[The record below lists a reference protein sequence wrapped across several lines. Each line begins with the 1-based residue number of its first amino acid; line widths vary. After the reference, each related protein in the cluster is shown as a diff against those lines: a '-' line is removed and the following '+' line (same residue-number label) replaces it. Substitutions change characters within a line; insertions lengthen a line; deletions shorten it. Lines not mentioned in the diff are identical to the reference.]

1 MIIQLFIIG
10 LVVGFIFYELT
21 GISPG
26 GVIAPA
32 YFALFIY
39 DPERIIMT
47 IIIAL
52 AIYLIIR
59 FLSSYMILYGRRRFL
74 LAVVLSFF
82 LKLLIETQ
90 IQPLDVMKLDLQSIG
105 YIIPGL
111 IANEMSRQKIVSTL
125 LSLGV
130 VTLII
135 FQISLLIL

>member
-1 MIIQLFIIG
+1 MILQLFIIG
-10 LVVGFIFYELT
+10 LVVGFVFYELT

-39 DPERIIMT
+39 EPERIIMT
-47 IIIAL
+47 IVIAL
-52 AIYLIIR
+52 VVYLIIR
-59 FLSSYMILYGRRRFL
+59 FLSSHMILYGRRKFL

-90 IQPLDVMKLDLQSIG
+90 IQPMDVIKLDLQSIG

-111 IANEMSRQKIVSTL
+111 IANEMGRQKIVSTL
-125 LSLGV
+125 LSLGI

-135 FQISLLIL
+135 FQISLLFG

>member
-1 MIIQLFIIG
+1 
-10 LVVGFIFYELT
+10 
-21 GISPG
+21 
-26 GVIAPA
+26 
-32 YFALFIY
+32 
-39 DPERIIMT
+39 
-47 IIIAL
+47 
-52 AIYLIIR
+52 
-59 FLSSYMILYGRRRFL
+59 MILYGRRRFL

-90 IQPLDVMKLDLQSIG
+90 IQPLDLMKLDLQSIG

-135 FQISLLIL
+135 FQISLLVL

>member
-1 MIIQLFIIG
+1 MILQLFIIG
-10 LVVGFIFYELT
+10 LVVGFVFYELT

-32 YFALFIY
+32 YLALFIY
-39 DPERIIMT
+39 EPGKIAMT
-47 IIIAL
+47 IAIAL
-52 AIYLIIR
+52 AVYFIIR
-59 FLSSYMILYGRRRFL
+59 FLSSHMIIYGRRKFL

-90 IQPLDVMKLDLQSIG
+90 IQPIDAIKLDLQSIG

-111 IANEMSRQKIVSTL
+111 IANEMGRQKIVSTL
-125 LSLGV
+125 LSLGI

-135 FQISLLIL
+135 FQISLLIP

>member
-1 MIIQLFIIG
+1 MILQLFIIG
-10 LVVGFIFYELT
+10 LVVGFLFYELT

-39 DPERIIMT
+39 DPERIIVT
-47 IIIAL
+47 IVL
-52 AIYLIIR
+52 AFAVCLIIK
-59 FLSSYMILYGRRRFL
+59 FLSSHLILYGRRKFL
-74 LAVVLSFF
+74 MAVLLSFF
-82 LKLLIETQ
+82 LKLFIETQ
-90 IQPLDVMKLDLQSIG
+90 IQPMEVMKLDLQSIG

-111 IANEMSRQKIVSTL
+111 IANEMGRQKIVSTL

>member
-10 LVVGFIFYELT
+10 LIVGFIFYELT

-32 YFALFIY
+32 YLALFIY
-39 DPERIIMT
+39 EPDKIIMT
-47 IIIAL
+47 IVLSLLIF
-52 AIYLIIR
+52 LIIR
-59 FLSSYMILYGRRRFL
+59 FLSSHLILYGRRKFL

-90 IQPLDVMKLDLQSIG
+90 IQTLDIVKPDLQSIG
-105 YIIPGL
+105 FIIPGL
-111 IANEMSRQKIVSTL
+111 IANEMGRQKIVPTL
-125 LSLGV
+125 LGLGI

-135 FQISLLIL
+135 FQISLFLK